1 MEKGGKKEKRKRR
14 EKKKERRK
22 KRKTIR
28 REKQKKGGKTK
39 RKGERRRKNGKK
51 KKKEINKKK
60 QKGKKKNNF
69 WVWCWVSAG
78 GSIGFGCFFL
88 WVGGFA
94 VFGLGSIDLTYFM
107 ERAAFTS
114 GPSRIP
120 FARLGSQME
129 VAQVGFRLPAWE
141 AAASTS
147 CRDLI
152 LRYRW

>member
-1 MEKGGKKEKRKRR
+1 MKKGGKKEKRKRR

-60 QKGKKKNNF
+60 TKRKKKKNNF

-129 VAQVGFRLPAWE
+129 VAQVGFRLPAWVDE
-141 AAASTS
+141 L
-147 CRDLI
+147 DLEI
-152 LRYRW
+152 GFRCWPG